1 MYKCPECGR
10 IFEEPNYE
18 TICMEEY
25 CGVSSMFGDR
35 HYATFASCPEC
46 GESIDTEYDIW
57 DEEEADEY
65 DE

>member
-18 TICMEEY
+18 TVCMEEW

-57 DEEEADEY
+57 DEEGADEY